1 MNITMYIQICSFIYF
16 VLLFIVFTLKK
27 KVNNIETKFYKIFLI
42 INLFGLIIDIILAIL
57 SGYMN
62 LNSFIYKKIA
72 RLYLIY
78 FISWITLLCIY
89 IYIVSKKITTIYES
103 EKSKIL
109 NKPFKIFLYTYLLN
123 IIVVLITPNYFKQD
137 KFGTHSYGFAS
148 TYTYLISSIYIFLCI
163 YFMIKSK
170 NKNRKFIPVI
180 TYIILLIIAMF
191 IQIINPSIILTPTV
205 MTLTIFVMYFTIEN
219 PDVKMNMEL
228 AKNRNIIQNTME
240 EKNNFLFIV
249 STTLKTTINNLNELS
264 LNAIKKDNKG
274 LLKDNLLEI
283 NNEIN
288 YLSFT
293 INNILNVST
302 MDINEIKVID
312 SKYNLKK
319 LIEKIKLVNKSK
331 INDKLN
337 FRIEMSSLP
346 DYFYG
351 DKTLLFLVINS
362 LLNNAF
368 KYTEKGFI
376 ELRINSIVK
385 YDMCRLIITIEDSG
399 CGISISKINELL
411 TDKNITKN
419 ELDRLNTNDLSIN
432 LIKKIIKKMGGY
444 FIIKSKIDVGTE
456 VKFVLDQKI
465 INDNNNTIINNNKVL
480 VATSNINLFNKINKY
495 LENNYL
501 VEKSLYG
508 QDVID
513 KIRNKQE
520 YKYILIDDNIDKRA
534 LGVLKVIK
542 EINNKLKVIVILDND
557 TSIIKNQFIKDG
569 FNDYILKSNIE
580 GDLKRIINV

>member
-123 IIVVLITPNYFKQD
+123 IFIVLITPNYFKQD

-480 VATSNINLFNKINKY
+480 VVTNNINLFNKINKY